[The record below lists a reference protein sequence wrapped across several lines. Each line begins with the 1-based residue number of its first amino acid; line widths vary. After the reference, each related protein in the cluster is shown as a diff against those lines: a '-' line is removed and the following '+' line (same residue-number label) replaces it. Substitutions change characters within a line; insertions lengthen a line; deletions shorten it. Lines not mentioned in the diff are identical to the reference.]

1 MDLDLY
7 VIVYDLD
14 NKQRTGYW
22 YDEEDEWITS
32 PTDDQ
37 TLVHLSGI
45 F

>member
-1 MDLDLY
+1 MDQDLY
-7 VIVYDLD
+7 IIVYDLD
-14 NKQRTGYW
+14 NKQRSGYW

-32 PTDDQ
+32 PIDDQ